1 MSCIDKIFFTK
12 HKPTMNTHKIETT
25 LTENGK
31 LLIDNIPFNKG
42 ESVEVIII
50 KQSENHS
57 DVNQHPLAG
66 KVIKYENPLE
76 SATDIEDCDSL
87 K

>member
-1 MSCIDKIFFTK
+1 MSMSCIDKIFFTK

-31 LLIDNIPFNKG
+31 LLIDNI
-42 ESVEVIII
+42 I

-76 SATDIEDCDSL
+76 SATDIEDWDSL

>member
-1 MSCIDKIFFTK
+1 
-12 HKPTMNTHKIETT
+12 MNTHKIETT

-31 LLIDNIPFNKG
+31 LLIDNIPFKKG

-50 KQSENHS
+50 KQSAKS
-57 DVNQHPLAG
+57 CDFNQYPLAG
-66 KVIKYENPLE
+66 KVIKYDKPLE
-76 SATDIEDCDSL
+76 PATNIEDWESL

>member
-1 MSCIDKIFFTK
+1 
-12 HKPTMNTHKIETT
+12 MNPHKIETT

-31 LLIDNIPFNKG
+31 LLIDNIPFKKG

-50 KQSENHS
+50 KQSAKPS
-57 DVNQHPLAG
+57 DINQYPLAG
-66 KVIKYENPLE
+66 KVIKYDNPLE
-76 SATDIEDCDSL
+76 PATDIEDWDSL